1 MKIYIWLFHNL
12 LDVRI
17 NKQIS
22 IDRLVDSWLN
32 MSIIQLK
39 NKYKYKIKFVI
50 VQLNGLKLMDQLMKF
65 LQNS

>member
-1 MKIYIWLFHNL
+1 MKKQVRYTIKKMMKIYIWLFHNL

-50 VQLNGLKLMDQLMKF
+50 V
-65 LQNS
+65 